1 MHHLFGLVL
10 AQRDLSR
17 AGDLF
22 SLEDAE
28 IEGSLS
34 EALEQIRT
42 ISSSADYQTNDNDQA
57 VVEICITRITTA
69 IRETESIEKHGK
81 ALVALWESC
90 LEHNLKPS
98 GKDEDTPHAKIASD
112 IMSCILQNYSRP
124 SVMALAVPVAVK
136 FLQRGNK
143 ELCRNM
149 SSYLSLAAIAEAEL
163 LAEHTDA
170 IVKSVLQ
177 GNSLLLRV
185 LPALYEKQPQ
195 PMVHRL
201 PELLALMGHLQ
212 PSEQQHLLRLL
223 QLMARRK
230 ELGVLKECLLCLLGL
245 VRDPNHSD
253 IILNILTEVSGYDP
267 TALAAF
273 LPELKEIGESF
284 PHLIGQTAKIFGAV
298 GHVDEEQARKC
309 LMYLVNQLANMEHS
323 FHHIL
328 LLEIKSLT
336 DTFSGI
342 LGTQSR
348 DIYRMSNS
356 FTAIAKLLVRQ
367 LENSSSASART
378 ENDTDT
384 VSPVP
389 LGNLKSVVNGNEEDE
404 TLQEKIQAFEEKI
417 NIDTSTPGSVRRY
430 SLGQVSKEERK
441 DMRFNRSKSLALH
454 AVRMKGVNTDS
465 GRDEE
470 NEDVTAGIS
479 FTEIYDSQ
487 ENDKLP
493 FSVDAEEMQLGNSLV
508 SHQSIDC
515 TESEGSPAPAGGEAQ
530 EGSMVLGKGPA
541 ECHDKLYLHLK
552 ENLGKV
558 KTYVMEMGRRIPV
571 PDHCVIEDTVRSC
584 VAKLFFSCP
593 LKGHYCLYSKSS
605 FTLLSPQP
613 PLWIHIMFLFQQ
625 SLFAEPLS
633 MQSSSVQVLKA
644 LWEKTQLK
652 GTHSFETAMI
662 QSTFPHQKDLDHVQ
676 MHLEEV
682 RFFDLFG
689 YSEEAGAWQC
699 FMCNNPEKAT
709 EVNQDGQPLMEG
721 KLKEKQ
727 VRWKFIKRWKTRYF
741 TLAGNQLLFRKGKS
755 TTPMTAPLSSARC
768 RVSKWWP
775 RSAGTAACP
784 GPSRSSPTARAT
796 SSRPRMRRARRS
808 GCSASTLLSHRPRRG
823 RAERPPRTCRAAV
836 LSIPL
841 LCTLHELPGVVGSCW
856 DMGGCGVAVM
866 LPEDPVLPSVC
877 R

>member
-1 MHHLFGLVL
+1 MHQLFGLVL
-10 AQRDLSR
+10 AQKDLSR

-34 EALEQIRT
+34 EALEQIRI
-42 ISSSADYQTNDNDQA
+42 ISSAADYQSNDNDQA

-69 IRETESIEKHGK
+69 LRETASIERHGR

-90 LEHNLKPS
+90 LEHNLEPS
-98 GKDEDTPHAKIASD
+98 GRDEDAPHAKIASD
-112 IMSCILQNYSRP
+112 IMSCILQNYNRP
-124 SVMALAVPVAVK
+124 PVMALAVPVAVK

-149 SSYLSLAAIAEAEL
+149 SSYLSLAAIAKVDL
-163 LAEHTDA
+163 LAEHTDT
-170 IVKSVLQ
+170 IVRSVLQ

-185 LPALYEKQPQ
+185 LPALYEKQPRPITLRLRDLVA
-195 PMVHRL
+195 PMAQL
-201 PELLALMGHLQ
+201 DQA
-212 PSEQQHLLRLL
+212 EQHHLLRLL
-223 QLMARRK
+223 QAVARNK
-230 ELGVLKECLLCLLGL
+230 ELGVMKECLPFLFGHL
-245 VRDPNHSD
+245 RDPNHSD
-253 IILNILTEVSGYDP
+253 LILNILIEISSYEP
-267 TALAAF
+267 TALAPF
-273 LPELKEIGESF
+273 LPTLKEMGESF
-284 PHLIGQTAKIFGAV
+284 PGLIGQMAKIFGAV
-298 GHVDEEQARKC
+298 GHIDEERARTC
-309 LMYLVNQLANMEHS
+309 LLYLVNQLANMEHS

-336 DTFSGI
+336 DTFSSI

-356 FTAIAKLLVRQ
+356 FTAIAKLLIRQ
-367 LENSSSASART
+367 LEADSAPGARVEKDT
-378 ENDTDT
+378 ETEP
-384 VSPVP
+384 PVP
-389 LGNLKSVVNGNEEDE
+389 LDDFKSVMDGNEEDE
-404 TLQEKIQAFEEKI
+404 KLQVKIQAFEEKI
-417 NIDTSTPGSVRRY
+417 NVDNSTPGSVRRY

-454 AVRMKGVNTDS
+454 TVRTKGAS
-465 GRDEE
+465 SEGGQDEE
-470 NEDVTAGIS
+470 SGEVPAGIS
-479 FTEIYDSQ
+479 FTEIYISQ
-487 ENDKLP
+487 ENEKLP
-493 FSVDAEEMQLGNSLV
+493 FGVDPEAMPPGNYPESADLAESTQEKALEASA
-508 SHQSIDC
+508 
-515 TESEGSPAPAGGEAQ
+515 EAAPVEYQ
-530 EGSMVLGKGPA
+530 
-541 ECHDKLYLHLK
+541 DKLYLHLK

-558 KTYVMEMGRRIPV
+558 KEYVTEMGRKIPI
-571 PDHCVIEDTVRSC
+571 PDQCVIEDTVRSC

-605 FTLLSPQP
+605 FTLVSHQP
-613 PLWIHIMFLFQQ
+613 LLWIHIMFLFQQ

-633 MQSSSVQVLKA
+633 IQSNSVQVLKA

-676 MHLEEV
+676 MHLEDV

-709 EVNQDGQPLMEG
+709 VVNQDGQPLIEG

-755 TTPMTAPLSSARC
+755 KDDLDESPIELSKVQSVKVVARK
-768 RVSKWWP
+768 RRDRSLP
-775 RSAGTAACP
+775 RAFEIFTD
-784 GPSRSSPTARAT
+784 SRTYVLKAQDERK
-796 SSRPRMRRARRS
+796 
-808 GCSASTLLSHRPRRG
+808 
-823 RAERPPRTCRAAV
+823 AEQWLQC
-836 LSIPL
+836 LN
-841 LCTLHELPGVVGSCW
+841 
-856 DMGGCGVAVM
+856 VAVAQARQRDSHEATTY
-866 LPEDPVLPSVC
+866 L
-877 R
+877 

>member
-10 AQRDLSR
+10 AQKDLSR

-34 EALEQIRT
+34 EALEQIRI
-42 ISSSADYQTNDNDQA
+42 ISSSADYQINDNDQA

-69 IRETESIEKHGK
+69 IRETASIEKHGK

-112 IMSCILQNYSRP
+112 IMSCILQNYNRP
-124 SVMALAVPVAVK
+124 PVMALAVPVAVK

-149 SSYLSLAAIAEAEL
+149 SSYLSLAAIAKADL
-163 LAEHTDA
+163 LADHTDT
-170 IVKSVLQ
+170 IVRSVLQ
-177 GNSLLLRV
+177 GNSMLLRV

-195 PMVHRL
+195 PINLHLR
-201 PELLALMGHLQ
+201 ELVALMAQLDQ
-212 PSEQQHLLRLL
+212 AEQHHLLRLF
-223 QLMARRK
+223 QIVARKK
-230 ELGVLKECLLCLLGL
+230 ELGVLKECIPFLFGHL
-245 VRDPNHSD
+245 RDPNHSD
-253 IILNILTEVSGYDP
+253 IILNILIEISSYEP
-267 TALAAF
+267 TALATF
-273 LPELKEIGESF
+273 LPMLKEIGESF
-284 PHLIGQTAKIFGAV
+284 PSLIGQTAKIFGAV
-298 GHVDEEQARKC
+298 GHIDEERARIC
-309 LMYLVNQLANMEHS
+309 LLYLVNQLANMEHS

-336 DTFSGI
+336 DTFSSI

-367 LENSSSASART
+367 LENDNASGARM
-378 ENDTDT
+378 ENDTET
-384 VSPVP
+384 ESPVP
-389 LGNLKSVVNGNEEDE
+389 LDDLKSVMNGNEEDE
-404 TLQEKIQAFEEKI
+404 KLQVKIQAFEEKI
-417 NIDTSTPGSVRRY
+417 NVDNSTPGSVRRY

-454 AVRMKGVNTDS
+454 AVRMKGVNSES
-465 GRDEE
+465 GQDEE
-470 NEDVTAGIS
+470 NGEITAGIS
-479 FTEIYDSQ
+479 FTEIYISQ

-493 FSVDAEEMQLGNSLV
+493 FSVDTEAMQLGNSLV
-508 SHQSIDC
+508 SHQSIDY
-515 TESEGSPAPAGGEAQ
+515 TESANLPESAKEQALEGS
-530 EGSMVLGKGPA
+530 A
-541 ECHDKLYLHLK
+541 ETVTSPVEYEDKLYLHLK

-558 KTYVMEMGRRIPV
+558 KAYVSEMGRKIPI
-571 PDHCVIEDTVRSC
+571 PDRCVIEDTVRSC

-605 FTLLSPQP
+605 FTLISQQP

-625 SLFAEPLS
+625 
-633 MQSSSVQVLKA
+633 
-644 LWEKTQLK
+644 
-652 GTHSFETAMI
+652 
-662 QSTFPHQKDLDHVQ
+662 DLDHVQ

-689 YSEEAGAWQC
+689 YSEEAGTWQC

-709 EVNQDGQPLMEG
+709 VVNQDGQPLIEG

-755 TTPMTAPLSSARC
+755 KDDPDDCPIELSKVQSVKVVAKKR
-768 RVSKWWP
+768 RDRSLPRAFEIFTDSKTYVFK
-775 RSAGTAACP
+775 AKDEKN
-784 GPSRSSPTARAT
+784 
-796 SSRPRMRRARRS
+796 
-808 GCSASTLLSHRPRRG
+808 
-823 RAERPPRTCRAAV
+823 AEEWLQC
-836 LSIPL
+836 IN
-841 LCTLHELPGVVGSCW
+841 
-856 DMGGCGVAVM
+856 VAVAQARERESREATTY
-866 LPEDPVLPSVC
+866 L
-877 R
+877 

>member
-10 AQRDLSR
+10 AQKDLSR

-34 EALEQIRT
+34 EALEQIRI
-42 ISSSADYQTNDNDQA
+42 ISSSVDYQTNDNDQA
-57 VVEICITRITTA
+57 VVEICVTRITTA
-69 IRETESIEKHGK
+69 IRETASIEKHGK

-112 IMSCILQNYSRP
+112 IMSCILQNYNRP
-124 SVMALAVPVAVK
+124 PVMALAVPVAGK

-149 SSYLSLAAIAEAEL
+149 SSYLSLAAIAKADL
-163 LAEHTDA
+163 LADHTDT

-177 GNSLLLRV
+177 GNSMLLRV

-195 PMVHRL
+195 PINLHLR
-201 PELLALMGHLQ
+201 ELVALTAQLDQ
-212 PSEQQHLLRLL
+212 AEQQHLLRLF
-223 QLMARRK
+223 QIVARKK
-230 ELGVLKECLLCLLGL
+230 ELGVLKECIPFLFGHL
-245 VRDPNHSD
+245 RDPNHSD
-253 IILNILTEVSGYDP
+253 IILNILTAISSYEP
-267 TALAAF
+267 TALATF
-273 LPELKEIGESF
+273 LPMLKEIGESF
-284 PHLIGQTAKIFGAV
+284 PSLIGQTAKIFGAV
-298 GHVDEEQARKC
+298 GHIDEERARIC

-336 DTFSGI
+336 DTFSSI

-367 LENSSSASART
+367 LENDNTFGARM
-378 ENDTDT
+378 ENDTET
-384 VSPVP
+384 ESPVP
-389 LGNLKSVVNGNEEDE
+389 LDDLKSVMNGNEEDE
-404 TLQEKIQAFEEKI
+404 KLQVKIQAFEEKI
-417 NIDTSTPGSVRRY
+417 NVDNSTPGSVRRY

-454 AVRMKGVNTDS
+454 AVRVKGVNSES
-465 GRDEE
+465 GQDEDNGE
-470 NEDVTAGIS
+470 ITAGIS
-479 FTEIYDSQ
+479 FTEIYISQ

-493 FSVDAEEMQLGNSLV
+493 FSVDTEAVQLGNSLV
-508 SHQSIDC
+508 SHQSIDYM
-515 TESEGSPAPAGGEAQ
+515 ESANLPESAKEKAHEGSAEAVTSPVEYQ
-530 EGSMVLGKGPA
+530 
-541 ECHDKLYLHLK
+541 DKLYLHLK

-558 KTYVMEMGRRIPV
+558 KAYVTEMGRKIPI
-571 PDHCVIEDTVRSC
+571 PDQCVIEDTVRSC

-605 FTLLSPQP
+605 FTLISRQP

-625 SLFAEPLS
+625 
-633 MQSSSVQVLKA
+633 
-644 LWEKTQLK
+644 
-652 GTHSFETAMI
+652 
-662 QSTFPHQKDLDHVQ
+662 DLDHVQ

-689 YSEEAGAWQC
+689 YSEEAGTWQC

-709 EVNQDGQPLMEG
+709 VVNQDGQPLIEG

-755 TTPMTAPLSSARC
+755 KDDPDDCPIELNKVQSVKVVAKKRRDRSLPRAFEIFTD
-768 RVSKWWP
+768 SKTYVFK
-775 RSAGTAACP
+775 AKDEKN
-784 GPSRSSPTARAT
+784 
-796 SSRPRMRRARRS
+796 
-808 GCSASTLLSHRPRRG
+808 
-823 RAERPPRTCRAAV
+823 AEEWLQC
-836 LSIPL
+836 IN
-841 LCTLHELPGVVGSCW
+841 
-856 DMGGCGVAVM
+856 VAVAQARERESREATTY
-866 LPEDPVLPSVC
+866 L
-877 R
+877 

>member
-22 SLEDAE
+22 SLDDAE

-34 EALEQIRT
+34 EALEQIRI

-112 IMSCILQNYSRP
+112 IMSCILQNYNRP
-124 SVMALAVPVAVK
+124 PVMALAVPVAVK
-136 FLQRGNK
+136 FLQMGNK

-163 LAEHTDA
+163 LADHADA

-185 LPALYEKQPQ
+185 LPALYEKQPR
-195 PMVHRL
+195 PMARRL

-212 PSEQQHLLRLL
+212 PAEQHHLLRLL
-223 QLMARRK
+223 QLVARRK
-230 ELGVLKECLLCLLGL
+230 ELGVLKECIPCLLGHL
-245 VRDPNHSD
+245 RDPNHSD
-253 IILNILTEVSGYDP
+253 IILNILIEVSGYDP

-298 GHVDEEQARKC
+298 GHVDEEQARRC

-323 FHHIL
+323 FHHTL

-336 DTFSGI
+336 DAFSGI

-367 LENSSSASART
+367 LESSSVPAART
-378 ENDTDT
+378 ENNTDME
-384 VSPVP
+384 SPVP
-389 LGNLKSVVNGNEEDE
+389 LGDLKAVVNGNEEDE
-404 TLQEKIQAFEEKI
+404 RLQEKIQAFEEKI
-417 NIDTSTPGSVRRY
+417 NIDGSTPGSVRRY

-465 GRDEE
+465 GQEEE
-470 NEDVTAGIS
+470 NGDVTAGIS
-479 FTEIYDSQ
+479 FTEIYIGQ
-487 ENDKLP
+487 ENGKMP
-493 FSVDAEEMQLGNSLV
+493 FTVDDEEMQLGNSLV
-508 SHQSIDC
+508 SHQSMDC
-515 TESEGSPAPAGGEAQ
+515 AESECSPAPEGEEAQ
-530 EGSMVLGKGPA
+530 EGSVEVGKGPA

-558 KTYVMEMGRRIPV
+558 KAYVMEMGRRIPV
-571 PDHCVIEDTVRSC
+571 PDQCVIEDTVRSC

-605 FTLLSPQP
+605 FTLLSSQP

-633 MQSSSVQVLKA
+633 IQSSPVQVLKA

-755 TTPMTAPLSSARC
+755 TTPTTAPLSSARC
-768 RVSKWWP
+768 RASKWWP

-784 GPSRSSPTARAT
+784 GPSRSSPTTRPT
-796 SSRPRMRRARRS
+796 SSRPRTRRARRS
-808 GCSASTLLSHRPRRG
+808 GCSASTSPSRRPRRG
-823 RAERPPRTCRAAV
+823 RAERPPPTCRAP
-836 LSIPL
+836 STPL
-841 LCTLHELPGVVGSCW
+841 LCTLCGLPGLVGSCW
-856 DMGGCGVAVM
+856 DVGGCGAAARW
-866 LPEDPVLPSVC
+866 L
-877 R
+877 

>member
-10 AQRDLSR
+10 AQKDLSR

-34 EALEQIRT
+34 EALEQIRI
-42 ISSSADYQTNDNDQA
+42 ISSAADYQTNDNDQA
-57 VVEICITRITTA
+57 VVEICVTRITTA
-69 IRETESIEKHGK
+69 IRETASIEKHGK

-98 GKDEDTPHAKIASD
+98 GKDEDAPHAKIASD
-112 IMSCILQNYSRP
+112 IMSCILQNYNRP
-124 SVMALAVPVAVK
+124 PVMALAVPVAVK

-149 SSYLSLAAIAEAEL
+149 SSYLSLAAIAQAEL
-163 LAEHTDA
+163 LAEHTEA
-170 IVKSVLQ
+170 IVKSILQ

-185 LPALYEKQPQ
+185 LPALYEKRPQ
-195 PMVHRL
+195 PIHARL
-201 PELLALMGHLQ
+201 RELVAPMAQLE
-212 PSEQQHLLRLL
+212 PTEQHHLLRLL
-223 QLMARRK
+223 LIVARKR
-230 ELGVLKECLLCLLGL
+230 ELGVLKECLPFLFGHL
-245 VRDPNHSD
+245 RDPNHSEV
-253 IILNILTEVSGYDP
+253 ILSILLEISSYEP
-267 TALAAF
+267 AALAPF
-273 LPELKEIGESF
+273 LPTLREIGESF
-284 PHLIGQTAKIFGAV
+284 PSLIGQTAKIFGAV
-298 GHVDEEQARKC
+298 GHLDEERARTS
-309 LMYLVNQLANMEHS
+309 LLHLVNQLANMEHS

-336 DTFSGI
+336 DTFSSI

-356 FTAIAKLLVRQ
+356 FSAIAKLLVRQ
-367 LENSSSASART
+367 LEPDGAAAARM
-378 ENDTDT
+378 ENDPEEKC
-384 VSPVP
+384 PVP
-389 LGNLKSVVNGNEEDE
+389 LDDLKAVVNGNEEDE
-404 TLQEKIQAFEEKI
+404 KLQVKIQAFEEKI
-417 NIDTSTPGSVRRY
+417 NVDNSTPGSVRRY

-454 AVRMKGVNTDS
+454 ALRVKRVSSEVGQ
-465 GRDEE
+465 DEE
-470 NEDVTAGIS
+470 NGEIPAGIS
-479 FTEIYDSQ
+479 FSEICLSQ
-487 ENDKLP
+487 EQDKGP
-493 FSVDAEEMQLGNSLV
+493 FGVHPEAMHVGNSLV
-508 SHQSIDC
+508 SHQSVDYPQSADLP
-515 TESEGSPAPAGGEAQ
+515 ESTLEKALEGRAEAAT
-530 EGSMVLGKGPA
+530 GPA
-541 ECHDKLYLHLK
+541 EYQDKLYLHLK

-558 KTYVMEMGRRIPV
+558 KEYVLEMGRRIPI
-571 PDHCVIEDTVRSC
+571 PDQCVIEDTVRSC

-605 FTLLSPQP
+605 FTLVSQQP

-633 MQSSSVQVLKA
+633 IQSNSVQVLKA

-662 QSTFPHQKDLDHVQ
+662 QSTFPHQKDLENVQ

-709 EVNQDGQPLMEG
+709 VVNQDGQPLIEG

-741 TLAGNQLLFRKGKS
+741 TLAGNQLLFRKSKS
-755 TTPMTAPLSSARC
+755 KDDPDECPIELSKVQSVKVLPKKR
-768 RVSKWWP
+768 RDRSLP
-775 RSAGTAACP
+775 RAFEIFTD
-784 GPSRSSPTARAT
+784 SRSYVFKAKDKKN
-796 SSRPRMRRARRS
+796 
-808 GCSASTLLSHRPRRG
+808 
-823 RAERPPRTCRAAV
+823 AEEWLQC
-836 LSIPL
+836 LN
-841 LCTLHELPGVVGSCW
+841 
-856 DMGGCGVAVM
+856 VAVAQARERQSREATTY
-866 LPEDPVLPSVC
+866 L
-877 R
+877 

>member
-1 MHHLFGLVL
+1 MHQLFGLVL
-10 AQRDLSR
+10 AHKDLSR

-34 EALEQIRT
+34 EALEQIRI
-42 ISSSADYQTNDNDQA
+42 ISSAADYQSNDNDQA

-69 IRETESIEKHGK
+69 IRETASIEKHGK

-98 GKDEDTPHAKIASD
+98 GKDEDAPHAKIASD
-112 IMSCILQNYSRP
+112 IMSCILQNYNRP
-124 SVMALAVPVAVK
+124 PVMALAVPVAVK

-163 LAEHTDA
+163 LAEHTET
-170 IVKSVLQ
+170 ILRSVLQ
-177 GNSLLLRV
+177 GNSMLLRV
-185 LPALYEKQPQ
+185 LPALYEKRPQ
-195 PMVHRL
+195 PIRARL
-201 PELLALMGHLQ
+201 RELVAPLAQLD
-212 PSEQQHLLRLL
+212 PSEQLHLLRLL
-223 QLMARRK
+223 HTVARKR
-230 ELGVLKECLLCLLGL
+230 ELGVLKECLPFLFGHL
-245 VRDPNHSD
+245 RDPNHSEV
-253 IILNILTEVSGYDP
+253 ILNILLEISSYEP
-267 TALAAF
+267 AALAPF
-273 LPELKEIGESF
+273 LPTLREIGDSF
-284 PHLIGQTAKIFGAV
+284 PSLIGQTAKIFGAV
-298 GHVDEEQARKC
+298 GHLDEERARTS
-309 LMYLVNQLANMEHS
+309 LLYLVNQLASMEHS
-323 FHHIL
+323 FHHLL

-336 DTFSGI
+336 DTFSSI

-356 FTAIAKLLVRQ
+356 FSAIARLLLRQ
-367 LENSSSASART
+367 LHTDSAAAARM
-378 ENDTDT
+378 ENDPEAEC
-384 VSPVP
+384 PVP
-389 LGNLKSVVNGNEEDE
+389 LDDLKSVVNGNEEDE
-404 TLQEKIQAFEEKI
+404 KLQVKIQAFEEKI
-417 NIDTSTPGSVRRY
+417 NVDNSTPGSVRRY

-454 AVRMKGVNTDS
+454 ALRMKGLS
-465 GRDEE
+465 AEGGPDEE
-470 NEDVTAGIS
+470 NGDIPAGIS
-479 FTEIYDSQ
+479 FSEIYLSQ
-487 ENDKLP
+487 EHEQVP
-493 FSVDAEEMQLGNSLV
+493 FGVHPEAVPVGNPLV
-508 SHQSIDC
+508 SPQSADHPQAAHLPEL
-515 TESEGSPAPAGGEAQ
+515 TPQEALEGTAAT
-530 EGSMVLGKGPA
+530 GPV
-541 ECHDKLYLHLK
+541 EYQDKLYLHLK

-558 KTYVMEMGRRIPV
+558 KEYVMEMGRRIPI
-571 PDHCVIEDTVRSC
+571 PEQCVIEDTGGSC

-605 FTLLSPQP
+605 FTLVSQQP

-633 MQSSSVQVLKA
+633 IQSSSVQVLKA

-662 QSTFPHQKDLDHVQ
+662 HSTFPHQKDLENVQ

-709 EVNQDGQPLMEG
+709 GVNQDGQPLMEG

-741 TLAGNQLLFRKGKS
+741 TLAGNQLLFRRGKS
-755 TTPMTAPLSSARC
+755 KDDPDESPIELSKVQSVKVVAKKR
-768 RVSKWWP
+768 RDRSLP
-775 RSAGTAACP
+775 RAFEIFTD
-784 GPSRSSPTARAT
+784 SRTYVLKAKDEKN
-796 SSRPRMRRARRS
+796 
-808 GCSASTLLSHRPRRG
+808 
-823 RAERPPRTCRAAV
+823 AEEWLQC
-836 LSIPL
+836 LN
-841 LCTLHELPGVVGSCW
+841 
-856 DMGGCGVAVM
+856 VAVAQARERQSHEATTY
-866 LPEDPVLPSVC
+866 L
-877 R
+877 

>member
-1 MHHLFGLVL
+1 MHQLFGLVL
-10 AQRDLSR
+10 AQKDLSR

-34 EALEQIRT
+34 EALEQIRI
-42 ISSSADYQTNDNDQA
+42 ISSAADYQSNDNDQA

-69 IRETESIEKHGK
+69 LRETASIDRHGQ

-98 GKDEDTPHAKIASD
+98 GKDEDAPHAKIASD
-112 IMSCILQNYSRP
+112 IMSCILQNYNRLP
-124 SVMALAVPVAVK
+124 VMALAVPVAVK

-149 SSYLSLAAIAEAEL
+149 SSYLSLAAIAKVDL
-163 LAEHTDA
+163 LAEHTDT
-170 IVKSVLQ
+170 IVSSVLQ
-177 GNSLLLRV
+177 GNSMLLRV
-185 LPALYEKQPQ
+185 LPALYEKQPR
-195 PMVHRL
+195 PITLRL
-201 PELLALMGHLQ
+201 RELVALTAQLDQ
-212 PSEQQHLLRLL
+212 AEQLHLLRLL
-223 QLMARRK
+223 QTVARNR
-230 ELGVLKECLLCLLGL
+230 ELGVLKECLPFLFGHL
-245 VRDPNHSD
+245 RDPNHSD
-253 IILNILTEVSGYDP
+253 TILNILIEISSYEP
-267 TALAAF
+267 AALAPF
-273 LPELKEIGESF
+273 LPVLREIGESF
-284 PHLIGQTAKIFGAV
+284 PGLIGQTAKIFGAV
-298 GHVDEEQARKC
+298 GHIDEERARTC
-309 LMYLVNQLANMEHS
+309 LLYLVTQLASMEHS

-336 DTFSGI
+336 DTFSSI
-342 LGTQSR
+342 LGPQSR

-367 LENSSSASART
+367 LDSDSASGARM
-378 ENDTDT
+378 ENDAETE
-384 VSPVP
+384 PP
-389 LGNLKSVVNGNEEDE
+389 LPLDDLKSVMNGKEEDE
-404 TLQEKIQAFEEKI
+404 KLQVKIQAFEEKI
-417 NIDTSTPGSVRRY
+417 NVDNSTPGSVRRY
-430 SLGQVSKEERK
+430 SLSQVSKEERK

-454 AVRMKGVNTDS
+454 AIRTKAGSSEGGQDEDS
-465 GRDEE
+465 GE
-470 NEDVTAGIS
+470 VTAGIS
-479 FTEIYDSQ
+479 FSEIYISQ
-487 ENDKLP
+487 ENGKLP
-493 FSVDAEEMQLGNSLV
+493 FGAAPEAMPLGSSLA
-508 SHQSIDC
+508 SHQSTDC
-515 TESEGSPAPAGGEAQ
+515 PGPANSPESAQGEALEGSAEAATSPVEYQ
-530 EGSMVLGKGPA
+530 
-541 ECHDKLYLHLK
+541 DKLYLHLK
-552 ENLGKV
+552 ENLSKV
-558 KTYVMEMGRRIPV
+558 KEYVSEMGRKIPI
-571 PDHCVIEDTVRSC
+571 PDQCVIEDTVRSC

-605 FTLLSPQP
+605 FTLVSRQP

-633 MQSSSVQVLKA
+633 MQSNSVQVLKA

-709 EVNQDGQPLMEG
+709 VVNQDGQPLIEG

-755 TTPMTAPLSSARC
+755 KDDPDDCPIELSKVQSVKVVAKKR
-768 RVSKWWP
+768 RDRSLP
-775 RSAGTAACP
+775 RAFEIFTE
-784 GPSRSSPTARAT
+784 SRTYVLKAQDERKAEQWLQCLSVAVARARERQ
-796 SSRPRMRRARRS
+796 SREA
-808 GCSASTLLSHRPRRG
+808 TTYL
-823 RAERPPRTCRAAV
+823 
-836 LSIPL
+836 
-841 LCTLHELPGVVGSCW
+841 
-856 DMGGCGVAVM
+856 
-866 LPEDPVLPSVC
+866 
-877 R
+877 

>member
-1 MHHLFGLVL
+1 MHQLLGLVL
-10 AQRDLSR
+10 AQKDLSR

-69 IRETESIEKHGK
+69 IRETASIEKHGK

-112 IMSCILQNYSRP
+112 IMSCILQNYNRP
-124 SVMALAVPVAVK
+124 PVMALAVPVAVK

-149 SSYLSLAAIAEAEL
+149 SSYLSLAAIAKVDL
-163 LAEHTDA
+163 LADHTDT
-170 IVKSVLQ
+170 IISSVLQ
-177 GNSLLLRV
+177 GNWLLLRV
-185 LPALYEKQPQ
+185 LPALYEQQPQ
-195 PMVHRL
+195 PINLRL
-201 PELLALMGHLQ
+201 RELLALAAGL
-212 PSEQQHLLRLL
+212 EQAEQHHLLRLC
-223 QLMARRK
+223 QTVARKK
-230 ELGVLKECLLCLLGL
+230 ELGVLKECIPFLLGHL
-245 VRDPNHSD
+245 RDPNHSD
-253 IILNILTEVSGYDP
+253 IILNTLLEIASYEP
-267 TALAAF
+267 TALATS
-273 LPELKEIGESF
+273 LPMLKEIGESF
-284 PHLIGQTAKIFGAV
+284 PGLIGQTAKIFGAV
-298 GHVDEEQARKC
+298 GHIDEERARTC
-309 LMYLVNQLANMEHS
+309 LLYLVNQLANMEHS

-336 DTFSGI
+336 DTFSSI

-367 LENSSSASART
+367 LESHPTSGARM
-378 ENDTDT
+378 ENDMETE
-384 VSPVP
+384 SPAP
-389 LGNLKSVVNGNEEDE
+389 LDDLKSVMNGNEEDE
-404 TLQEKIQAFEEKI
+404 KLQVKIQAFEEKI
-417 NIDTSTPGSVRRY
+417 NVDNSTPGSVRRY
-430 SLGQVSKEERK
+430 SLGQVSREERK

-454 AVRMKGVNTDS
+454 AVRVKGASAES
-465 GRDEE
+465 GQEEE
-470 NEDVTAGIS
+470 NGELSAGIS
-479 FTEIYDSQ
+479 FTEIYLSPQQDQ
-487 ENDKLP
+487 LP
-493 FSVDAEEMQLGNSLV
+493 LSLGAEGTQLGEASG
-508 SHQSIDC
+508 SHQSSDH
-515 TESEGSPAPAGGEAQ
+515 TESAGLLESTKEKALEGSAEAGTSPVEYQ
-530 EGSMVLGKGPA
+530 
-541 ECHDKLYLHLK
+541 DKLYLHLK

-558 KTYVMEMGRRIPV
+558 KAYVMELGRKIPV
-571 PDHCVIEDTVRSC
+571 PDQCVIEDSVRSC

-605 FTLLSPQP
+605 FTLVSQQP

-633 MQSSSVQVLKA
+633 IESSSVQVLKA

-662 QSTFPHQKDLDHVQ
+662 QSTFPHQKDLEHVQ

-699 FMCNNPEKAT
+699 FMCNNPERAT
-709 EVNQDGQPLMEG
+709 VVNQDGQPLIEG

-755 TTPMTAPLSSARC
+755 KDDPDDCPIELSKVQSVKVVAKKR
-768 RVSKWWP
+768 RDRSLPRAFEIFTDSKTYVFK
-775 RSAGTAACP
+775 AKDEKN
-784 GPSRSSPTARAT
+784 
-796 SSRPRMRRARRS
+796 
-808 GCSASTLLSHRPRRG
+808 
-823 RAERPPRTCRAAV
+823 AEEWLQC
-836 LSIPL
+836 IN
-841 LCTLHELPGVVGSCW
+841 
-856 DMGGCGVAVM
+856 VAVAQARERESREATTY
-866 LPEDPVLPSVC
+866 L
-877 R
+877 

>member
-1 MHHLFGLVL
+1 MHQLFGLVL
-10 AQRDLSR
+10 AQKDLSR

-34 EALEQIRT
+34 EALEQIRI
-42 ISSSADYQTNDNDQA
+42 ISSAADYQSNDNDQA

-69 IRETESIEKHGK
+69 LRETASIERHGR

-90 LEHNLKPS
+90 LERSLGPS
-98 GKDEDTPHAKIASD
+98 PTDEDAPHAKIASD
-112 IMSCILQNYSRP
+112 IMSCILQNYNRP
-124 SVMALAVPVAVK
+124 PVMALAVPVAVK

-149 SSYLSLAAIAEAEL
+149 SSYLSLAAIAKVDL
-163 LAEHTDA
+163 LAEHTDT
-170 IVKSVLQ
+170 IVRSVLQ

-185 LPALYEKQPQ
+185 LPALYEKQPR
-195 PMVHRL
+195 PIALRL
-201 PELLALMGHLQ
+201 PELGALLARLD
-212 PSEQQHLLRLL
+212 PAEQHHLLRLL
-223 QLMARRK
+223 HTVARNK
-230 ELGVLKECLLCLLGL
+230 ELGVLTECLPFLFGHL
-245 VRDPNHSD
+245 RDPNHSD
-253 IILNILTEVSGYDP
+253 MILNILVEISSYEP
-267 TALAAF
+267 TALAPF
-273 LPELKEIGESF
+273 LPTLKEVGETF
-284 PHLIGQTAKIFGAV
+284 PGLIGQTAKIFGAV
-298 GHVDEEQARKC
+298 GHIDEERARTC
-309 LMYLVNQLANMEHS
+309 LLYLVTQLANMEHS

-336 DTFSGI
+336 DTFSSI

-367 LENSSSASART
+367 LETDSAAGARM
-378 ENDTDT
+378 ENDTEME
-384 VSPVP
+384 SAAP
-389 LGNLKSVVNGNEEDE
+389 LDDLKSVMSGGEEDE
-404 TLQEKIQAFEEKI
+404 KLQVKIQAFEEKI
-417 NIDTSTPGSVRRY
+417 NVENSTPGSVRRY

-454 AVRMKGVNTDS
+454 ALRTKGGS
-465 GRDEE
+465 SEGGQDEE
-470 NEDVTAGIS
+470 SGEVSAGIS
-479 FTEIYDSQ
+479 FTDIYISQ
-487 ENDKLP
+487 ENEKLP
-493 FSVDAEEMQLGNSLV
+493 FGADPEAAALGNPLV
-508 SHQSIDC
+508 SHQRIDC
-515 TESEGSPAPAGGEAQ
+515 LQSADLPESTQERALEGSAEAATSPVEYQ
-530 EGSMVLGKGPA
+530 
-541 ECHDKLYLHLK
+541 DKLYLHLK

-558 KTYVMEMGRRIPV
+558 KEYVMEMGRRIPI
-571 PDHCVIEDTVRSC
+571 PDQCVIEDTVRSC
-584 VAKLFFSCP
+584 AAKLFFSCP

-605 FTLLSPQP
+605 FTLVSHQP

-633 MQSSSVQVLKA
+633 IQSNPVQVLKA

-709 EVNQDGQPLMEG
+709 VVNQDGQPLIEG

-755 TTPMTAPLSSARC
+755 KDDPDECPIELSKVQSVKVVPKKR
-768 RVSKWWP
+768 RDRSLP
-775 RSAGTAACP
+775 RAFEIFTE
-784 GPSRSSPTARAT
+784 SRTYVLKAQDERHAEQWLQ
-796 SSRPRMRRARRS
+796 
-808 GCSASTLLSHRPRRG
+808 CLS
-823 RAERPPRTCRAAV
+823 
-836 LSIPL
+836 
-841 LCTLHELPGVVGSCW
+841 
-856 DMGGCGVAVM
+856 VAVAQARQRDGQEATTY
-866 LPEDPVLPSVC
+866 L
-877 R
+877 

>member
-1 MHHLFGLVL
+1 MHQLFGLVL
-10 AQRDLSR
+10 AQKDLSR

-22 SLEDAE
+22 SLDNAE
-28 IEGSLS
+28 IEGSIS
-34 EALEQIRT
+34 EALEQIRI
-42 ISSSADYQTNDNDQA
+42 ISSSVDYHTNDNDQA

-69 IRETESIEKHGK
+69 IRETESIEKHGE

-90 LEHNLKPS
+90 LEHNLRPS
-98 GKDEDTPHAKIASD
+98 GRDEDTPHSKIASD
-112 IMSCILQNYSRP
+112 IMSCILQNYNRP
-124 SVMALAVPVAVK
+124 PVMALAVPVAVK

-149 SSYLSLAAIAEAEL
+149 SSYLSLAAIAEVDL
-163 LAEHTDA
+163 LADHTDA

-177 GNSLLLRV
+177 GNSMLLRV
-185 LPALYEKQPQ
+185 LPSLYEKRPQ
-195 PMVHRL
+195 PISQRL
-201 PELLALMGHLQ
+201 RELVALTAQLDQAEHH
-212 PSEQQHLLRLL
+212 HLLRLFQTL
-223 QLMARRK
+223 ARKK
-230 ELGVLKECLLCLLGL
+230 ELEVLKECIPFLMRHLGN
-245 VRDPNHSD
+245 PNYSD
-253 IILNILTEVSGYDP
+253 VILNILTEISSYKP

-273 LPELKEIGESF
+273 LPMLKEIGESF
-284 PHLIGQTAKIFGAV
+284 PSLIGQTAKIFGAV
-298 GHVDEEQARKC
+298 GRVDEEQARVC

-328 LLEIKSLT
+328 LLEIKNLT

-356 FTAIAKLLVRQ
+356 FTAIAKLLSRQ
-367 LENSSSASART
+367 LEQDGAPRART
-378 ENDTDT
+378 ESDAETK
-384 VSPVP
+384 PAVP
-389 LGNLKSVVNGNEEDE
+389 LEDLKSVMHGKEEDE
-404 TLQEKIQAFEEKI
+404 KLQVKIQAFEEKI
-417 NIDTSTPGSVRRY
+417 SVDNNTPGSVRRY

-454 AVRMKGVNTDS
+454 AVRLKGASMDS
-465 GRDEE
+465 GQDQE
-470 NEDVTAGIS
+470 NGDISAGIS
-479 FTEIYDSQ
+479 FTEIYISQ

-493 FSVDAEEMQLGNSLV
+493 FSVDTEEVQLGNSLV

-515 TESEGSPAPAGGEAQ
+515 TESENLPETAKEKVQ
-530 EGSMVLGKGPA
+530 EGSTETIESPV
-541 ECHDKLYLHLK
+541 EYQDKLYLHLK

-558 KTYVMEMGRRIPV
+558 KAYVTEMGRKIPI
-571 PDHCVIEDTVRSC
+571 PDQCVIEDTVRSC

-605 FTLLSPQP
+605 FTLVSRQP

-633 MQSSSVQVLKA
+633 TQSSPVQVLKA

-662 QSTFPHQKDLDHVQ
+662 QCTFPHQKDLDHVQ

-689 YSEEAGAWQC
+689 YSEEAGTWQC

-709 EVNQDGQPLMEG
+709 GVNQDGQPLIEG

-755 TTPMTAPLSSARC
+755 KDDPDDCPIELSKVQSVKVVARK
-768 RVSKWWP
+768 RRDRSLPRAFEIFTESKTYVFK
-775 RSAGTAACP
+775 AKDEKN
-784 GPSRSSPTARAT
+784 
-796 SSRPRMRRARRS
+796 
-808 GCSASTLLSHRPRRG
+808 
-823 RAERPPRTCRAAV
+823 AEQWLQC
-836 LSIPL
+836 LN
-841 LCTLHELPGVVGSCW
+841 
-856 DMGGCGVAVM
+856 VAVAQARERESREATTY
-866 LPEDPVLPSVC
+866 L
-877 R
+877 

>member
-10 AQRDLSR
+10 AQKDLSR

-34 EALEQIRT
+34 EALEQIRI

-69 IRETESIEKHGK
+69 IRETASIEKHGK

-98 GKDEDTPHAKIASD
+98 RKDEDTPHAKIASD
-112 IMSCILQNYSRP
+112 IMSCILQNYNRP
-124 SVMALAVPVAVK
+124 PVMALAVPVAVK

-149 SSYLSLAAIAEAEL
+149 SSYLSLAAIAKADL
-163 LAEHTDA
+163 LADHTDT

-177 GNSLLLRV
+177 GNSMLLRV

-195 PMVHRL
+195 PINLRL
-201 PELLALMGHLQ
+201 RELVALMAQLDQAEHH
-212 PSEQQHLLRLL
+212 HLLRLL
-223 QLMARRK
+223 QIVARKK
-230 ELGVLKECLLCLLGL
+230 ELGVLKECIPFLFGHL
-245 VRDPNHSD
+245 RDPNHSD
-253 IILNILTEVSGYDP
+253 VILNILIEISTYEP
-267 TALAAF
+267 TALATF
-273 LPELKEIGESF
+273 LPMLKEIGESF
-284 PHLIGQTAKIFGAV
+284 PSLIGQTAKIFGAV
-298 GHVDEEQARKC
+298 GRIDEERARIC
-309 LMYLVNQLANMEHS
+309 LMCLVNQLANMEHS

-336 DTFSGI
+336 DTFSSI

-367 LENSSSASART
+367 LENDNTSGARM
-378 ENDTDT
+378 ENDTET
-384 VSPVP
+384 ESPVP
-389 LGNLKSVVNGNEEDE
+389 LDDLKSVMNGNEEDE
-404 TLQEKIQAFEEKI
+404 KLQVKIQAFEEKI
-417 NIDTSTPGSVRRY
+417 NVDNSTPGSVRRY

-454 AVRMKGVNTDS
+454 AVRMKGVNSES
-465 GRDEE
+465 GQDEE
-470 NEDVTAGIS
+470 NGEITAGIS
-479 FTEIYDSQ
+479 FTEIYISQ

-493 FSVDAEEMQLGNSLV
+493 VTVDTEATQLGNSLV
-508 SHQSIDC
+508 SHQTIDYP
-515 TESEGSPAPAGGEAQ
+515 ESANLPESTKEKALVGNAEAVTSPVEYQ
-530 EGSMVLGKGPA
+530 
-541 ECHDKLYLHLK
+541 DKLYLHLK

-558 KTYVMEMGRRIPV
+558 KAYVTEMGRKIPV
-571 PDHCVIEDTVRSC
+571 PDQCVIEDTVRSC

-605 FTLLSPQP
+605 FTLISQQP

-625 SLFAEPLS
+625 
-633 MQSSSVQVLKA
+633 
-644 LWEKTQLK
+644 
-652 GTHSFETAMI
+652 
-662 QSTFPHQKDLDHVQ
+662 DLDHVQ

-689 YSEEAGAWQC
+689 YSEEAGTWQC

-709 EVNQDGQPLMEG
+709 VVNQDGQPLIEG

-755 TTPMTAPLSSARC
+755 KDDPDDCPIELSKVQSVKVVAKKR
-768 RVSKWWP
+768 RDRSLPRAFEIFTDSKTYVFK
-775 RSAGTAACP
+775 AKDEKN
-784 GPSRSSPTARAT
+784 
-796 SSRPRMRRARRS
+796 
-808 GCSASTLLSHRPRRG
+808 
-823 RAERPPRTCRAAV
+823 AEEWLQC
-836 LSIPL
+836 IN
-841 LCTLHELPGVVGSCW
+841 
-856 DMGGCGVAVM
+856 VAVAQARERESREATTY
-866 LPEDPVLPSVC
+866 L
-877 R
+877 